1 MISINFDVTDEV
13 KEWYIGLIK
22 SYLKDG
28 RRNLEVQESA
38 AEKEFHSLV
47 EEIVHLGI
55 GDTFSEIIVSDF
67 SKIKDIVRKIDQFE
81 IPYDNDKFDKIYHW
95 YDKFIASQINMK
107 IVDKFNIRVC
117 PYCNREF
124 INNRVTGSEAQLD
137 HFFPRKYYK
146 LFAVSLMNFVPS
158 CYVCNHIKGI
168 TKIGISPHDS
178 DFKLEDAIQ
187 FSYLPKSIFPYTKGT
202 KDLDIEM
209 RFRGEAGILLKQNIE
224 KMQIAESYK
233 LDAGYVGEL
242 IRKKVIYNELQI
254 NEYIENFGEFTREE
268 INTMI
273 YGDILRYENIANRP
287 LGKLTS
293 DIIKELEE

>member
-1 MISINFDVTDEV
+1 
-13 KEWYIGLIK
+13 
-22 SYLKDG
+22 
-28 RRNLEVQESA
+28 
-38 AEKEFHSLV
+38 
-47 EEIVHLGI
+47 
-55 GDTFSEIIVSDF
+55 
-67 SKIKDIVRKIDQFE
+67 
-81 IPYDNDKFDKIYHW
+81 
-95 YDKFIASQINMK
+95 
-107 IVDKFNIRVC
+107 
-117 PYCNREF
+117 
-124 INNRVTGSEAQLD
+124 
-137 HFFPRKYYK
+137 
-146 LFAVSLMNFVPS
+146 
-158 CYVCNHIKGI
+158 
-168 TKIGISPHDS
+168 
-178 DFKLEDAIQ
+178 
-187 FSYLPKSIFPYTKGT
+187 
-202 KDLDIEM
+202 M